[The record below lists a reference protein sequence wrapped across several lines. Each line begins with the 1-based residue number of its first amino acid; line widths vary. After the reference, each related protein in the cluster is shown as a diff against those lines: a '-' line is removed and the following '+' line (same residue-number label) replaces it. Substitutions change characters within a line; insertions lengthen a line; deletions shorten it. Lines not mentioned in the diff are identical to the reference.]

1 MIWPGIGESREP
13 NLDKS
18 CDHTVAKTMNDDQLL
33 RYSRHIML
41 PELDIEGQE
50 KLLAAHAL
58 VIGMGGLGAPLALY
72 LAAAGVGK
80 LTIVDHDS
88 VEASNLQRQIIHSS
102 KDVGRSKVASA
113 KASLAEI
120 NPDCVVTSVEQ
131 RIEGAELEALVSM
144 ADIVLDGT
152 DNFATRYAINAAC
165 VASNTPLVSGAAI
178 RWEGQVAVFDFR
190 DASAPCYA
198 CLHPDVDATQDL
210 SCADNGV
217 AAPVV
222 GIIGSMQALEALKL
236 LTSVGE
242 SLSGHVLVMDAKF
255 QQWQKLKLSRSKN
268 CAVCAE
274 R

>member
-1 MIWPGIGESREP
+1 
-13 NLDKS
+13 
-18 CDHTVAKTMNDDQLL
+18 MNDDQLL

-50 KLLAAHAL
+50 QLLAAHAL

-80 LTIVDHDS
+80 LTIVDDDR
-88 VEASNLQRQIIHSS
+88 VEASNLQRQIIHTTE
-102 KDVGRSKVASA
+102 DIGRTKVASA
-113 KASLAEI
+113 KTSLAEL
-120 NPDCVVTSVEQ
+120 NPGCVVTAIEQ
-131 RIEGAELEALVSM
+131 RIEGKELEELVRN

-152 DNFATRYAINAAC
+152 DNFVTRYAINAAC

-190 DASAPCYA
+190 DATAPCYA
-198 CLHPDVDATQDL
+198 CLHPDVGATSDL

-222 GIIGSMQALEALKL
+222 GLIGSMQALEALKL
-236 LTSVGE
+236 LTGTGE
-242 SLSGHVLVMDAKF
+242 SLSGYVLVMDAKF
-255 QQWQKLKLSRSKN
+255 QQWQKLKLSKSKN
-268 CAVCAE
+268 CEVCAE